1 VTTIAFKDGIMAADS
16 RCTDECGSFFTKTRK
31 IDRLASGALLGKA
44 GDTDAREVVALLSR
58 ATYRK
63 LPSRREL
70 AETRTEFNGILAF
83 PNGRVF
89 YVGIEKAG
97 DGDASWTG
105 EVIEVE
111 ERMCAVGSGYQFAL
125 GAMAGGKTAKQAV
138 EIACRYDSYS
148 QAPVRIVPL
157 KPNP

>member
-1 VTTIAFKDGIMAADS
+1 MAADS
-16 RCTDECGSFFTKTRK
+16 RCTDECGSFFTKIKK

-44 GDTDAREVVALLSR
+44 GDADARDVVSLLSK

-63 LPSRREL
+63 LPSRKEL
-70 AETRTEFNGILAF
+70 AETRTDFRGILAF

-89 YVGIEKAG
+89 AVAVEKLG
-97 DGDASWTG
+97 DGDSSWTG
-105 EVIEVE
+105 EIVEVE

-125 GAMAGGKTAKQAV
+125 GAMAAGKTAKQAV
-138 EIACRYDSYS
+138 EIACRYDNNS
-148 QAPVRIVPL
+148 QAPVRVVPL